1 MTDTRSRAKRDQ
13 DEATLDLFPD
23 EANVKSKAQERRA
36 TDGERRKAAAA
47 AAEER
52 RKEERRKAG
61 SAGSKAKGGK
71 RKAKGQVA
79 GGGGSGKGGKGGGA
93 TSAGDDSIDMGA
105 FAERSYLTYAMSVVR
120 GRAIPN
126 VEDGQ
131 KPVQRRI
138 LYAMNELGLKSGVQ
152 HSKSARIVG
161 EVLGKFHPH
170 GDASTY
176 EALVR
181 MAQDFSLRYPL
192 IDGQGNFGTQD
203 GDPAAAY
210 RYTEARL
217 TPLADLLLSEIDQDT
232 VDFISNYDG
241 RLKEPKLLPARLP
254 MLLLNGASG
263 VGVGMACELPPHN
276 MKEVAEAA
284 VFMVKHPN
292 ATPKALMHLIKGPD
306 FPGGGQ
312 IISPKEEIYQAYK
325 TGRGSLRARARWKE
339 ENLGRGTWQIVV
351 YELPP
356 TTSVKKVMAEIE
368 AITNPRP
375 KDKGGK
381 ISATQSNLKQVM
393 LNQLG
398 RVTDESDK
406 ENKLRLVIEP
416 RSSRQDPGEFMRF
429 LLTHTSLE
437 ENFPINLVA
446 LGLDGRPVRKNIAEL
461 VGEWVQFRIATV
473 TRRSKFRLGQVEKRI
488 HILEGRIIVLLN
500 IDKVIKVI
508 RNSDEPK
515 QDLMKQFKLTE
526 TQAEDI
532 LEIRLRQLARLEGIK
547 IETELKEL
555 KEERKG
561 LKGLLGSEAEMKAK
575 VADEIRAD
583 AKQFGDNRRTVI
595 ESAER
600 ATFERQVIDE
610 PLTIIVSRN
619 GWVRA
624 RAGHKLDLS
633 ATTYKAGDG
642 PYCWFETRSVHHVGV
657 IDSTGRAFSV
667 ECAELPSGK
676 GDGQLITSFIDMAP
690 GAKLSQVVDAQP
702 GKKYLFANTGGYG
715 FIAKSEDLL
724 TRVKAGKSFMTLEP
738 GDEPVRPAPV
748 PAKPELAAAFSEDG
762 RMLLFDAGEL
772 KEMARGRGITLMGLK
787 DKEKL
792 VAVGFGNAK
801 SVTVEGISKS
811 GKEKTV
817 TVEGAE
823 LAKHIIKRAR
833 RGCLLPGKLRPTGVV
848 SEG

>member
-1 MTDTRSRAKRDQ
+1 MTDTRNRARREKD
-13 DEATLDLFPD
+13 DATLDLFGPAGA
-23 EANVKSKAQERRA
+23 ETTEEKSKMKPGAKA
-36 TDGERRKAAAA
+36 PAKARKAAGKDKGPGQAA
-47 AAEER
+47 HGGR
-52 RKEERRKAG
+52 GG
-61 SAGSKAKGGK
+61 SAGG
-71 RKAKGQVA
+71 A
-79 GGGGSGKGGKGGGA
+79 GPTA
-93 TSAGDDSIDMGA
+93 AGDDSIDMGA

-138 LYAMNELGLKSGVQ
+138 LYAMNELGLTSGVQ

-232 VDFISNYDG
+232 VDFIPNYDG
-241 RLKEPKLLPARLP
+241 RLQEPKLLPARMP

-276 MKEVAEAA
+276 MREVAEAA
-284 VFMVKHPN
+284 VFMIKHPN
-292 ATPKALMHLIKGPD
+292 ATPKSLMHIIKGPD
-306 FPGGGQ
+306 FSGGGQ
-312 IISPKEEIYQAYK
+312 IISPREEIHEAYK
-325 TGRGSLRARARWKE
+325 TGRGSLRARARWKVE
-339 ENLGRGTWQIVV
+339 TMARGQWQIVV
-351 YELPP
+351 HELPP

-368 AITNPRP
+368 ALTNPRP
-375 KDKGGK
+375 KEKGGK
-381 ISATQSNLKQVM
+381 VSAAQANLKQVV
-393 LNQLG
+393 LNQLEKIN
-398 RVTDESDK
+398 DESDK
-406 ENKLRLVIEP
+406 DNKLRLVLEP
-416 RSSRQDPGEFMRF
+416 RSSRQDPDEFMRF
-429 LLTHTSLE
+429 LLTHTSME
-437 ENFPINLVA
+437 ENFPVNLVA
-446 LGLDGRPVRKNIAEL
+446 LGLDGRPVRKNIAGL
-461 VGEWVQFRIATV
+461 VGEWVQFRIITV
-473 TRRSKFRLGQVEKRI
+473 TRRSKFRLTQVEKRI

-515 QDLMKQFKLTE
+515 ADLMKQFKLTE
-526 TQAEDI
+526 VQAEDI
-532 LEIRLRQLARLEGIK
+532 LEIRLRQLARLEGIR
-547 IETELKEL
+547 IETELKGL

-561 LKGLLGSEAEMKAK
+561 LKGLLGSEEEMKK
-575 VADEIRAD
+575 LVAEEIRND
-583 AKQFGDNRRTVI
+583 AKTYGDARRTQI
-595 ESAER
+595 ETAER

-624 RAGHKLDLS
+624 RTGHGLDL
-633 ATTYKAGDG
+633 AGTNYKTGDG
-642 PYCWFETRSVHHVGV
+642 PYATFETRSVHHVGI

-676 GDGQLITSFIDMAP
+676 GDGQPLSAFIELAP
-690 GAKLSQVVDAQP
+690 GAKLAHAVDAQP
-702 GKKYLFANTGGYG
+702 GKKYLFANSGGTG
-715 FIAKSEDLL
+715 FIARSEDLL
-724 TRVKAGKSFMTLEP
+724 TRVKAGKTFMTLEP
-738 GDEPVRPAPV
+738 GEEVIRPATAPG
-748 PAKPELAAAFSEDG
+748 KPDLAAAFSEEG
-762 RMLLFDAGEL
+762 RMLLFPADEV
-772 KEMARGRGITLMGLK
+772 KEIARGRGITLMGLK
-787 DKEKL
+787 DGEKL
-792 VAVGFGNAK
+792 VAVGFADSK
-801 SVTVEGISKS
+801 SVTVSGISRS

-817 TVEGAE
+817 TIEGAE
-823 LAKHIIKRAR
+823 LQKHILRRAR
-833 RGCLLPGKLRPTGVV
+833 KGCLLPGKLRPTGVARA
-848 SEG
+848 STE

>member
-1 MTDTRSRAKRDQ
+1 MTTTDARKGKD
-13 DEATLDLFPD
+13 DATLDLFGHS
-23 EANVKSKAQERRA
+23 ETQASGKNEVKASQ
-36 TDGERRKAAAA
+36 TP
-47 AAEER
+47 
-52 RKEERRKAG
+52 
-61 SAGSKAKGGK
+61 AKGKKARKGK
-71 RKAKGQVA
+71 DDAAGKAA
-79 GGGGSGKGGKGGGA
+79 GGGGGRIGA
-93 TSAGDDSIDMGA
+93 PGSPTASGDDFIDMA
-105 FAERSYLTYAMSVVR
+105 LFAERSYLTYAMSVVR

-138 LYAMNELGLKSGVQ
+138 LYAMNELGLTSGIQ

-217 TPLADLLLSEIDQDT
+217 TPLAGLLLSEIDQDT
-232 VDFISNYDG
+232 VDFAPNYDG
-241 RLKEPKLLPARLP
+241 RLKEPRLLPARLP

-276 MKEVAEAA
+276 MREVAEAA
-284 VFMVKHPN
+284 AFMIKHPT
-292 ATPKALMHLIKGPD
+292 ATPKSLMHLIKGPD

-312 IISPKEEIYQAYK
+312 IISSPSEIYEAYK
-325 TGRGSLRARARWKE
+325 TGRGSLRARARWKV
-339 ENLGRGTWQIVV
+339 ENLGRGTWQIAIT
-351 YELPP
+351 ELPP

-375 KDKGGK
+375 KEKGGK
-381 ISATQSNLKQVM
+381 ISAAQANLKQVM
-393 LNQLG
+393 LNQLEH
-398 RVTDESDK
+398 VNDESDK
-406 ENKLRLVIEP
+406 ENKLRLVLEP
-416 RSSRQDPGEFMRF
+416 RSSRQDPEEFMRF
-429 LLTHTSLE
+429 MLTHTSLE

-446 LGLDGRPVRKNIAEL
+446 LGLDGRPTRKNIAEL
-461 VGEWVQFRIATV
+461 VGEWVQFRISTV
-473 TRRSKFRLGQVEKRI
+473 TRRSKFRLGQVERRI
-488 HILEGRIIVLLN
+488 HILEGRVIVLLN

-515 QDLMKQFKLTE
+515 ADLMKQFKLTE
-526 TQAEDI
+526 VQAEDI
-532 LEIRLRQLARLEGIK
+532 LEIRLRQLARLEGIR

-555 KEERKG
+555 KDERKG
-561 LKGLLGSEAEMKAK
+561 LKGLLGSEEEMKK
-575 VADEIRAD
+575 LVADEIRAD
-583 AKQFGDNRRTVI
+583 AKTYGDARRTVI
-595 ESAER
+595 ETAER

-619 GWVRA
+619 FWVRA

-633 ATTYKAGDG
+633 GTNYKTGDG
-642 PYCWFETRSVHHVGV
+642 PYAVFETRSVHSLGL
-657 IDSTGRAFSV
+657 IDSTGRSFAV
-667 ECAELPSGK
+667 ECSELPSGK
-676 GDGQLITSFIDMAP
+676 GDGQPLAQFIDLAP
-690 GAKLSQVVDAQP
+690 GAKLAQVVDAQP
-702 GKKYLFANTGGYG
+702 GKRYLVANSGGTG
-715 FIAKSEDLL
+715 FIVKSEDLL

-738 GDEPVRPAPV
+738 GEEVVRPAPV
-748 PAKPELAAAFSEDG
+748 PDKPELAAAFSEDG
-762 RMLLFDAGEL
+762 RMLLFGADEL
-772 KEMARGRGITLMGLK
+772 KEMGRGRGITLMGLK
-787 DKEKL
+787 EGEKL
-792 VAVGFGNAK
+792 VAVGFGNSK
-801 SVTVEGISKS
+801 SVTVEGYSRQ

-817 TVEGAE
+817 TVEGAD
-823 LAKHIIKRAR
+823 LQKHILRRAR
-833 RGCLLPGKLRPTGVV
+833 KGCLLPGKLRPTGVA

>member
-1 MTDTRSRAKRDQ
+1 MSDTRARARRDK
-13 DEATLDLFPD
+13 DDATLDLFEQPAD
-23 EANVKSKAQERRA
+23 AQKTGTSVANKPEKSKSRGKPAP
-36 TDGERRKAAAA
+36 
-47 AAEER
+47 
-52 RKEERRKAG
+52 KEKKPLGKVAG
-61 SAGSKAKGGK
+61 D
-71 RKAKGQVA
+71 
-79 GGGGSGKGGKGGGA
+79 GGGGTGGKGGGPA
-93 TSAGDDSIDMGA
+93 AADGDFINMAD

-138 LYAMNELGLKSGVQ
+138 LYSMNELGLKAGVQ

-232 VDFISNYDG
+232 VDFIPNYDG

-276 MKEVAEAA
+276 MKEVADAA
-284 VFMVKHPN
+284 VFMIKHPN
-292 ATPKALMHLIKGPD
+292 ATPKALMHIIKGPD

-312 IISPKEEIYQAYK
+312 IISSREEIFQAYK
-325 TGRGSLRARARWKE
+325 TGRGSLRARARWKV
-339 ENLGRGTWQIVV
+339 ENLARGQWQIIV

-356 TTSVKKVMAEIE
+356 TTSVKRVMAEIE
-368 AITNPRP
+368 AVTNPRA

-381 ISATQSNLKQVM
+381 VSPAQTNLKQVV
-393 LNQLG
+393 LNQLE
-398 RVTDESDK
+398 RINDESDK
-406 ENKLRLVIEP
+406 ESKLRLVLEP
-416 RSSRQDPGEFMRF
+416 RSSRQEPEEFMRF
-429 LLTHTSLE
+429 MLTHTSME
-437 ENFPINLVA
+437 ENFPVNLVA
-446 LGLDGRPVRKNIAEL
+446 LGLDGRPVRKSIADL
-461 VGEWVQFRIATV
+461 VGEWVQFRVTTV
-473 TRRSKFRLGQVEKRI
+473 TRRSKFRLTQVEKRI
-488 HILEGRIIVLLN
+488 HILEGRITVLLN

-515 QDLMKQFKLTE
+515 PDLMKQFKLTE
-526 TQAEDI
+526 VQAEDI

-555 KEERKG
+555 KDERKG
-561 LKGLLGSEAEMKAK
+561 LKTLLGSDAEMKTL

-583 AKQFGDNRRTVI
+583 AKTYGDARRTQI
-595 ESAER
+595 ETAER

-610 PLTIIVSRN
+610 PLTVIVSRN

-624 RAGHKLDLS
+624 RPGHGLDLS
-633 ATTYKAGDG
+633 GTTYKQGDA
-642 PYCWFETRSVHHVGV
+642 PYLAFETRSVHSVGI

-667 ECAELPSGK
+667 EASELPGGK
-676 GDGQLITSFIDMAP
+676 GDGVLITFYIELAP
-690 GAKLSQVVDAQP
+690 GARLAHVVDAQP
-702 GKKYLFANTGGYG
+702 GKRYLVANSGGHG
-715 FIAKSEDLL
+715 FIVKSEDLL
-724 TRVKAGKSFMTLEP
+724 TRVKAGKTFMTIEN
-738 GDEPVRPAPV
+738 GDEVVRPAPV
-748 PAKPELAAAFSEDG
+748 PAKPEMAVALSESG
-762 RMLLFDAGEL
+762 RMLMFPAEEL
-772 KEMARGRGITLMGLK
+772 KELGRGRGIKLMGL
-787 DKEKL
+787 DENEKL
-792 VAVGFGNAK
+792 VAVGFAEAK
-801 SVTVEGISKS
+801 SVTVTGMSTA
-811 GKEKTV
+811 GKDKTV
-817 TVEGAE
+817 TIEGAD
-823 LAKHIIKRAR
+823 LQKYVLR
-833 RGCLLPGKLRPTGVV
+833 RGRKGRLLPGKLRPAAVV
-848 SEG
+848 PPAPLA